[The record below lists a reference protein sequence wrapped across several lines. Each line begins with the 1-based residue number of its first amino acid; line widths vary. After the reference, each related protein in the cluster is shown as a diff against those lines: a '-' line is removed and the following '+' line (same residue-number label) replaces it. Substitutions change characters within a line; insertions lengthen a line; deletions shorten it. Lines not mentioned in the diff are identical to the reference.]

1 MDKTKTMD
9 KYLSDT
15 EKEQLEYL
23 NTTSN
28 RINKLQNE
36 KRDPF
41 NMTLSEL
48 IQNWANANIHVLI
61 DITNFFS
68 NLQKYTRYFDDIDNP
83 GQWFNGIKKFILDLS
98 SIFVKKI
105 EVFILDLPDFTF
117 ICFTFNSNN
126 FLIILNV
133 VILILYFLS

>member
-68 NLQKYTRYFDDIDNP
+68 NLQKYNRYFDDIDNT

-98 SIFVKKI
+98 SIFVKKNRGI
-105 EVFILDLPDFTF
+105 YIGF
-117 ICFTFNSNN
+117 S
-126 FLIILNV
+126 
-133 VILILYFLS
+133 LILLSFALHLIQITS

>member
-68 NLQKYTRYFDDIDNP
+68 NLQKYNRYFDDIDNT

-105 EVFILDLPDFTF
+105 EVFILDLP
-117 ICFTFNSNN
+117 
-126 FLIILNV
+126 
-133 VILILYFLS
+133 

>member
-1 MDKTKTMD
+1 MDKTKTMN

-68 NLQKYTRYFDDIDNP
+68 NLQKYNRYFDDIDNT

-98 SIFVKKI
+98 SIFVKKNRGI
-105 EVFILDLPDFTF
+105 YIGFT
-117 ICFTFNSNN
+117 
-126 FLIILNV
+126 
-133 VILILYFLS
+133 LILLSFALHLIQITS

>member
-68 NLQKYTRYFDDIDNP
+68 NLQKYNRYFDDIDNT

-98 SIFVKKI
+98 TIFVKKNRGI
-105 EVFILDLPDFTF
+105 YIGFT
-117 ICFTFNSNN
+117 
-126 FLIILNV
+126 
-133 VILILYFLS
+133 LILLSFALHLIQITS

>member
-41 NMTLSEL
+41 SMTLSEL
-48 IQNWANANIHVLI
+48 IQNWANANVHVLI

-68 NLQKYTRYFDDIDNP
+68 NLQKYNRYFDDIDNT

-98 SIFVKKI
+98 SIFVKKNRGI
-105 EVFILDLPDFTF
+105 YIGFT
-117 ICFTFNSNN
+117 
-126 FLIILNV
+126 
-133 VILILYFLS
+133 LILLSFALHLIQITS

>member
-68 NLQKYTRYFDDIDNP
+68 NLQKYNRYFDDIDNT

-98 SIFVKKI
+98 SIFVKKNRSI
-105 EVFILDLPDFTF
+105 YIGFT
-117 ICFTFNSNN
+117 
-126 FLIILNV
+126 
-133 VILILYFLS
+133 LILLSFALHLIQITS

>member
-9 KYLSDT
+9 KYLSDN
-15 EKEQLEYL
+15 EKKHLEYL
-23 NTTSN
+23 NNTSN

-36 KRDPF
+36 KKDPF

-68 NLQKYTRYFDDIDNP
+68 NLQKYNRYFDDIDNT
-83 GQWFNGIKKFILDLS
+83 GQWFTGIKKIIVDLS
-98 SIFVKKI
+98 SIFVKKNRGI
-105 EVFILDLPDFTF
+105 YIGFT
-117 ICFTFNSNN
+117 
-126 FLIILNV
+126 
-133 VILILYFLS
+133 LILLSFALHLIQITS

>member
-61 DITNFFS
+61 DITNFFLIYR
-68 NLQKYTRYFDDIDNP
+68 NIIDI
-83 GQWFNGIKKFILDLS
+83 LM
-98 SIFVKKI
+98 
-105 EVFILDLPDFTF
+105 T
-117 ICFTFNSNN
+117 
-126 FLIILNV
+126 
-133 VILILYFLS
+133 

>member
-48 IQNWANANIHVLI
+48 IQNWANANVHVLI

-68 NLQKYTRYFDDIDNP
+68 NLQKYNRYFDDIDNT

-98 SIFVKKI
+98 SIFVKKNRGI
-105 EVFILDLPDFTF
+105 YIGFT
-117 ICFTFNSNN
+117 
-126 FLIILNV
+126 
-133 VILILYFLS
+133 LILLSFALHLIQITS

>member
-68 NLQKYTRYFDDIDNP
+68 NLQKYNRYFDDIDNT

-98 SIFVKKI
+98 SIFVKKNRGI
-105 EVFILDLPDFTF
+105 YIGFT
-117 ICFTFNSNN
+117 
-126 FLIILNV
+126 
-133 VILILYFLS
+133 LILLSFALHLIQITS

>member
-36 KRDPF
+36 KKDPF

-68 NLQKYTRYFDDIDNP
+68 NLQKYNRYFDDIDNT
-83 GQWFNGIKKFILDLS
+83 GQWFTGIKNIIVDFS
-98 SIFVKKI
+98 SIFVKKNRGI
-105 EVFILDLPDFTF
+105 YIGFT
-117 ICFTFNSNN
+117 
-126 FLIILNV
+126 
-133 VILILYFLS
+133 LILLSFALHLIQITS

>member
-1 MDKTKTMD
+1 MDKTKTID

-68 NLQKYTRYFDDIDNP
+68 NLQKYNRYFDDIDNT
-83 GQWFNGIKKFILDLS
+83 GQWFNGIK
-98 SIFVKKI
+98 
-105 EVFILDLPDFTF
+105 
-117 ICFTFNSNN
+117 N
-126 FLIILNV
+126 
-133 VILILYFLS
+133 LYLT

>member
-36 KRDPF
+36 KKDPF

-68 NLQKYTRYFDDIDNP
+68 NLQKYNRYFDDIDNT

-98 SIFVKKI
+98 SIFVKKNRGI
-105 EVFILDLPDFTF
+105 YIGFT
-117 ICFTFNSNN
+117 
-126 FLIILNV
+126 
-133 VILILYFLS
+133 LILLSFALHLIQITS